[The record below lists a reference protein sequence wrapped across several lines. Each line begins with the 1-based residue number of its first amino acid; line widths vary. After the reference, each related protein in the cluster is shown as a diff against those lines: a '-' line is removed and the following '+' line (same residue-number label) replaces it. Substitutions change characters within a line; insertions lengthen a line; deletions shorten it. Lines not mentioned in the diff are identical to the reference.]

1 MINNKNRMLLYYKQN
16 INLYLNFFNKKILNY
31 ELKLCKKNHINYY

>member
-16 INLYLNFFNKKILNY
+16 INLYLNFLNDKSI
-31 ELKLCKKNHINYY
+31 KL